1 MARAQGI
8 TFDIDGLAELIRGL
22 DRGADEFD
30 EIMRDILRSDVGD
43 ELLQDARARLSDH
56 TKTGRTLAALDR
68 EDTAD
73 GVRVGVLGDRQ
84 HIGTW
89 LESGTRMHIIEPR
102 SARAL
107 TLGSGRVVEEAVH
120 PGTRANKIMGET
132 LRVARNDVE
141 NALMR
146 ELDRRLGRIMETDAA

>member
-1 MARAQGI
+1 MARARGI
-8 TFDIDGLAELIRGL
+8 AFEIDGLDELVRGL
-22 DRGADEFD
+22 ERGADTFD
-30 EIMRDILRSDVGD
+30 EIMRDILRGPVGD
-43 ELLQDARARLSDH
+43 ELLHEARARLSDH
-56 TKTGRTLAALDR
+56 VQTGRTLAALDR
-68 EDTAD
+68 ENTAD

-84 HIGTW
+84 HIGTF
-89 LESGTRMHIIEPR
+89 LESGTRMHIIQPR

-107 TLGSGRVVEEAVH
+107 TLGSGRIVEEAVH

-141 NALMR
+141 NQLLR

>member
-8 TFDIDGLAELIRGL
+8 AVHIDGLDELVRGL
-22 DRGADEFD
+22 ERGADTFD
-30 EIMRDILRSDVGD
+30 EIMRDILRGPVGD
-43 ELLQDARARLSDH
+43 ELLHEARARLSDH
-56 TKTGRTLAALDR
+56 VQTGRTLAALDR

-84 HIGTW
+84 HIGTF
-89 LESGTRMHIIEPR
+89 LESGTRMHIIQPR

-107 TLGSGRVVEEAVH
+107 TLGSGRIVEEAVH

-141 NALMR
+141 SQLLR